1 MTTTTQPRKTRA
13 EVLAILDDIHFNDRH
28 FQLIE
33 KSPDMWLLQMVYYE
47 PDVEKPG
54 SPPVRQ
60 STRKWHISPFMT
72 TSEIVE
78 TAWACVCRSQIHVAS
93 EHFTYRGRRVYSQ
106 HFDVEARIHNCDEER
121 FDVRIDLPG
130 TSGT

>member
-1 MTTTTQPRKTRA
+1 MKGTMQPRKTRT
-13 EVLAILDDIHFNDRH
+13 EVVAILEDISFTDRH
-28 FQLIE
+28 FVLID
-33 KSPDMWLLQMVYYE
+33 KGPKGPDLWLLQMIYYE
-47 PDVEKPG
+47 PDVEHPG

-60 STRKWHISPFMT
+60 STRKWHISPYMT

-106 HFDVEARIHNCDEER
+106 HFDVEARIELCDDAR
-121 FDVRIDLPG
+121 FDKRIDP
-130 TSGT
+130 